1 MGNIVLKED
10 ASNRGEIVLYQPDDV
25 TRLEVRVNEDTV
37 WLTQAQLSS
46 LFQKDQ
52 SVIARHIKNVFSEGE
67 LNEEGNMHIL
77 HNTLSRY
84 KPVRIYSLDVIISVG
99 YRVRSFRGTQFRRW
113 ANTVLKE
120 YLLKGYSINQRL
132 NAIEDKLD
140 RKIMEYEHRLVEN
153 EQKIDFFVRTSLPP
167 VEGVFYDGQIF
178 DAYVF
183 AIELV
188 RSAKHSLI
196 LIDNYIDESVLL
208 ILSKRQAGVGAE
220 IRTGRVTD
228 ILKQD
233 IVRHNAQYPPIIL
246 TEKKNIHDRFL
257 IVDQDVYHIGAS
269 LKDLGKKLFAFS
281 KMTIS
286 MDMLI

>member
-183 AIELV
+183 ATDLV

-246 TEKKNIHDRFL
+246 TEKKNIHDRFM
-257 IVDQDVYHIGAS
+257 IIDEDVYHIGAS

-286 MDMLI
+286 KDLLI

>member
-37 WLTQAQLSS
+37 WLTQAQLAS

-52 SVIARHIKNVFSEGE
+52 SVIARHIRNVFSEGE
-67 LNEEGNMHIL
+67 LDEDSNMHIL

-84 KPVRIYSLDVIISVG
+84 KPVKIYSLDVIISVG
-99 YRVRSFRGTQFRRW
+99 YRVKSFRGIQFRRW
-113 ANTVLKE
+113 ATTVLKE
-120 YLLKGYSINQRL
+120 YMLKGYSINQRL

-140 RKIMEYEHRLVEN
+140 RKMIEYEHRLVEN

-183 AIELV
+183 ATDLV
-188 RSAKHSLI
+188 RSAKHSII

-208 ILSKRQAGVGAE
+208 MLSKRQAGVGAE

>member
-246 TEKKNIHDRFL
+246 TEKKNIHDRFM
-257 IVDQDVYHIGAS
+257 IIDEDVYHIGAS

-286 MDMLI
+286 KDLLI